1 VPASTITAGSM
12 AELSAFSHETP
23 WREVSRS

>member
-1 VPASTITAGSM
+1 M